1 MPGRRRLDA
10 RRVARFV
17 GGRRRRS
24 ASSARPRRQAPTST
38 SHDVRPDLH
47 ARYPDFADS
56 EGPLPPG
63 GQPSRADYHRVP
75 VIPVG
80 VTVSAQDGP
89 PAASIARVE
98 VAEGNRGT
106 IDIPFTVTLAVVS
119 GKTITF
125 GCSTATTEAEDV
137 GGADYVAV
145 TDGPLTIAL
154 GESTG
159 TLNVEVR
166 GAPPDSRTRPAR

>member
-1 MPGRRRLDA
+1 M
-10 RRVARFV
+10 
-17 GGRRRRS
+17 
-24 ASSARPRRQAPTST
+24 
-38 SHDVRPDLH
+38 
-47 ARYPDFADS
+47 
-56 EGPLPPG
+56 
-63 GQPSRADYHRVP
+63 
-75 VIPVG
+75 G

-137 GGADYVAV
+137 GGR
-145 TDGPLTIAL
+145 TTSP
-154 GESTG
+154 
-159 TLNVEVR
+159 
-166 GAPPDSRTRPAR
+166 SRTAL